1 MEEHR
6 GKNTG
11 ATGNGYKAV
20 IALPDDWTREFAGP
34 TPEQLKAEG
43 WKTTPEVAR
52 MLNCHRTTA
61 GEKLRTAEVEGRVES
76 VTVNVAGHYTRYWRL
91 KNVD

>member
-1 MEEHR
+1 MAHVRSE
-6 GKNTG
+6 NSG
-11 ATGNGYKAV
+11 ATSSSYKTV

-43 WKTTPEVAR
+43 WKTTPDVAR

-76 VTVNVAGHYTRYWRL
+76 VTINVAGHYTRYWRL
-91 KNVD
+91 KSVD